1 MALLGGVCAS
11 ISGAESDQPHKRKK
25 SEHRGRVNV
34 AAKEFEY
41 VSPAQRH
48 ELMGVCFDVM
58 NIYKDCTG
66 VRLWNRISEG
76 SKIDVV
82 VGSTTI
88 PYNITQAT
96 ETQVATL
103 CHWMNHYFSH
113 NCRGAGHSAFR
124 HLLDLQNGEM
134 LTREVLESK
143 MTAYALRM
151 RAVR

>member
-1 MALLGGVCAS
+1 M
-11 ISGAESDQPHKRKK
+11 
-25 SEHRGRVNV
+25 

-48 ELMGVCFDVM
+48 ELGVCFDVM
-58 NIYKDCTG
+58 SSYKDCAG
-66 VRLWNRISEG
+66 VRLWNRVAEDSR
-76 SKIDVV
+76 IDVV
-82 VGSTTI
+82 VGSTTV

-113 NCRGAGHSAFR
+113 NFRGAVHSALH